1 MGTSLRL
8 PSLNTAQDCPSRSLS
23 DSKTFSALYSWT
35 NPVTAANTTIRPIAT
50 ASTTSPNSAEADI
63 ARSRMTIRA
72 FLNCPRKIC
81 NAPTL
86 LSWLKEFGPFSAS
99 LLWASASERP
109 FTASLERESSAC
121 SAETACQGFEL
132 TPSSQS
138 RCRRYFRVEVL
149 VLHRG
154 NGRSSGIP
162 LSTPIEFLQ
171 GLASQ
176 YGYSGI
182 FLISVLGSAIPFVP
196 LPYLAIV
203 VLMSGTLNPLLL
215 GVVAGVGA
223 ALGKVTSYALGR
235 LGYLAAGDNTK
246 SNLNA
251 IQGVLARYGMWGVFI
266 FAVTPLPDD
275 VYVIPMGIA
284 RLPFWR
290 FFVADLA
297 GKILLSVLVAYFG
310 RAYFSA
316 ADVFYGAESL
326 PVLIVAVVGTAALS
340 VLIARSDWTLA
351 IETFRAGGLR
361 GVGMNLGRILRLR
374 KADGKSSHRD

>member
-1 MGTSLRL
+1 M
-8 PSLNTAQDCPSRSLS
+8 
-23 DSKTFSALYSWT
+23 
-35 NPVTAANTTIRPIAT
+35 
-50 ASTTSPNSAEADI
+50 
-63 ARSRMTIRA
+63 
-72 FLNCPRKIC
+72 
-81 NAPTL
+81 
-86 LSWLKEFGPFSAS
+86 
-99 LLWASASERP
+99 
-109 FTASLERESSAC
+109 
-121 SAETACQGFEL
+121 
-132 TPSSQS
+132 
-138 RCRRYFRVEVL
+138 
-149 VLHRG
+149 
-154 NGRSSGIP
+154 
-162 LSTPIEFLQ
+162 STPIEFLQ

-316 ADVFYGAESL
+316 AEVFYGAESL